1 MGTKAN
7 PASDDIRV
15 DGRRIRSAERLR
27 YILLYK
33 PAGYVTTRSDPQRRR
48 TVLDLLPGV
57 KEYVYPVGRLDYDT
71 EGLLLLTNDGDLA
84 ARLTHPRHGVE
95 RTYEARVAGMPDEAA
110 LEQLRRGISLDGRR
124 TLPAAVSLLNKRRGA
139 GDGVLAIT
147 IREGRNRQV
156 RRMLDAVGHP
166 VRRLTRVGI
175 GPLSDRGLKPGTWRE
190 LRQEEVEK
198 LKKWKSGK
206 GS

>member
-1 MGTKAN
+1 
-7 PASDDIRV
+7 
-15 DGRRIRSAERLR
+15 
-27 YILLYK
+27 
-33 PAGYVTTRSDPQRRR
+33 
-48 TVLDLLPGV
+48 
-57 KEYVYPVGRLDYDT
+57 
-71 EGLLLLTNDGDLA
+71 
-84 ARLTHPRHGVE
+84 
-95 RTYEARVAGMPDEAA
+95 
-110 LEQLRRGISLDGRR
+110 
-124 TLPAAVSLLNKRRGA
+124 LPAAVSLLNKRRGA